1 MGYLFYSKII
11 LSRIKHKKRGNAMKR
26 FSCAGPFFDLP
37 FSFVIKTDASGNNVQ
52 EEKMVYPTLSY
63 TVGGTVPNVF
73 YDSITF
79 ANVEGAD
86 KQVYDTTY
94 NCFGLG
100 TGSSVFCT
108 RDSMSLDTVDS
119 KNVMVDSSSDEVNK
133 LFKKEVTA
141 RYK

>member
-26 FSCAGPFFDLP
+26 FSCAGPFYDLP
-37 FSFVIKTDASGNNVQ
+37 FSFVIKTDASGDNVQ

-73 YDSITF
+73 YDAITF

-94 NCFGLG
+94 NCLGL
-100 TGSSVFCT
+100 TGGSVFCT
-108 RDSMSLDTVDS
+108 RASMSLDTVDS
-119 KNVMVDSSSDEVNK
+119 KN
-133 LFKKEVTA
+133 A
-141 RYK
+141 R